1 MRPKLVAAVLAGG
14 ILVLGVGSAV
24 AASLPSPSRPERTA
38 PTGTP
43 TVGSIPQPAKS
54 RAASSVTYTV
64 KAGDTLSGI
73 AEWFKLHGYGAL
85 YAANEAVIGSNP
97 NLIVPGERITIIKGV
112 MKLGSAPQ
120 QPCCGRPAD
129 GGVPSLP

>member
-1 MRPKLVAAVLAGG
+1 MMRPKLVAAVLAGG
-14 ILVLGVGSAV
+14 IVVLGVGSAV

-38 PTGTP
+38 ATGTPTGTP
-43 TVGSIPQPAKS
+43 TVGTVPQPAKS

-73 AEWFKLHGYGAL
+73 AEWFKLHGYGVL

-97 NLIVPGERITIIKGV
+97 NLIVPGERITITKGV
-112 MKLGSAPQ
+112 MKLNSAP
-120 QPCCGRPAD
+120 
-129 GGVPSLP
+129 

>member
-1 MRPKLVAAVLAGG
+1 MMRPKLVAAVLAGG
-14 ILVLGVGSAV
+14 ILVLGVGSVV

-38 PTGTP
+38 ATGTP
-43 TVGSIPQPAKS
+43 TVGTIPQPTKS

-97 NLIVPGERITIIKGV
+97 NLILPGERITITKGV
-112 MKLGSAPQ
+112 MKLSSAP
-120 QPCCGRPAD
+120 
-129 GGVPSLP
+129 